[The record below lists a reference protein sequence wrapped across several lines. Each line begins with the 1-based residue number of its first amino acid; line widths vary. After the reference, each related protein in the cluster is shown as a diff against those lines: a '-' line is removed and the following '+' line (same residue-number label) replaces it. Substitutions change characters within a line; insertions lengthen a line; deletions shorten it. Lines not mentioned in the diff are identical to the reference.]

1 MKANLLG
8 SFSQAAKVRNICL
21 VFLSISLFL
30 ASTINPVKANLNSAK
45 QTESRQFLLASARNN
60 CGDGFVAFFAGET
73 KDFWINICG
82 WLYPQFY
89 KGIRKLDGAVV
100 NVEIT
105 EVDLSNNVYQA
116 IDGNIYY
123 VISNTA
129 QGRFLSI
136 TQGNREL
143 LKQPLID
150 WFSLPYLQSSN

>member
-1 MKANLLG
+1 MKINSSENLT
-8 SFSQAAKVRNICL
+8 QTAKLKNICL
-21 VFLSISLFL
+21 VSLSISLFL
-30 ASTINPVKANLNSAK
+30 ATTINAVQANQNVTQATKSQQLILTN
-45 QTESRQFLLASARNN
+45 ARNN

-89 KGIRKLDGAVV
+89 KGVRKLDGAIV
-100 NVEIT
+100 NVEIA
-105 EVDLSNNVYQA
+105 EVDLSNHVYQA

-123 VISNTA
+123 LISNTN

-136 TQGNREL
+136 SQGNRQL

-150 WFSLPYLQSSN
+150 WFSLPYLPSLN